1 MIRSRHRL
9 TGVHDVTLASAAS
22 TAVLTVG
29 LAVYAALIFVGI
41 AVAIYDARR
50 HRRGRATAAAVMV
63 GVLTLGG
70 LVVAIASSVA

>member
-1 MIRSRHRL
+1 
-9 TGVHDVTLASAAS
+9 VHNGTLAGVAS
-22 TAVLTVG
+22 TAALTVG

-50 HRRGRATAAAVMV
+50 HRRGRAIAAAVMV

-70 LVVAIASSVA
+70 LVIAIVSSVA